1 MILSLV
7 AFTIIAFL
15 INWLRKEP
23 SKMVQVS
30 LGFIIGGALGN
41 VIDRVRLGAVFD
53 FLDFSIGEYHWPAF
67 NVADSFICIGAIL
80 VIMHGM
86 LVKKQPE
93 V

>member
-1 MILSLV
+1 M
-7 AFTIIAFL
+7 
-15 INWLRKEP
+15 
-23 SKMVQVS
+23 
-30 LGFIIGGALGN
+30 
-41 VIDRVRLGAVFD
+41 FD

-86 LVKKQPE
+86 LVKKQQE